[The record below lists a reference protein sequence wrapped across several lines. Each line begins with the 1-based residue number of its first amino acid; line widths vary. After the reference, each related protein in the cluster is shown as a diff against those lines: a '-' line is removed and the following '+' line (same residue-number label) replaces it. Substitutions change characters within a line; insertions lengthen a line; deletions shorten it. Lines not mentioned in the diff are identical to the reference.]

1 MNKVF
6 NVKKEINL
14 EIRESASGKPILCF
28 MEKTDERNYAGIFAI
43 VNQYLFA
50 EAYSLKTYGTF
61 LGKVESPSLESLFT
75 LNVDLQ
81 GEVRSWLDVRDV
93 IHSNGI
99 EDNQNAHAPARISD
113 LKKRKHILDAR
124 LKIRDKTL
132 QKLYAEGCFT
142 NFTLGIHLR
151 GTDKSREIARPSQKL
166 ILNTIKTVLQEHPI
180 SEIFLATDD
189 AEFVGLIRKHFGHLE
204 LRLGSLG
211 DNVGRK
217 PVHLK
222 PGGVKNLYSVDLG
235 ALGDAVNLSKCQV
248 LIYSYSNLSRF
259 ALFLGAERFIRIVP
273 LASDQST
280 LRARL
285 IKSRARA
292 KEYLYGASYKI
303 LQRLQFKK

>member
-1 MNKVF
+1 VNNFFDEKRG
-6 NVKKEINL
+6 INL
-14 EIRESASGKPILCF
+14 EFRESLSGEPTLCF
-28 MEKTDERNYAGIFAI
+28 TERSDERDYAGLFAI

-50 EAYSLKTYGTF
+50 EAYSLETYGTF
-61 LGKVESPSLESLFT
+61 LGKVESPTLERLFSL
-75 LNVDLQ
+75 NADLQ
-81 GEVRSWLDVRDV
+81 GDVQSRLDVRDV
-93 IHSNGI
+93 IHSSGI
-99 EDNQNAHAPARISD
+99 EDDQNAHAPAKISD

-124 LKIRDKTL
+124 LKIRDKPL
-132 QKLYAEGCFT
+132 HKLYTEGCFS

-151 GTDKSREIARPSQKL
+151 GTDKSREIAGPSHKL
-166 ILNTIKTVLQEHPI
+166 ILNTIKSVLQEHPI
-180 SEIFLATDD
+180 TDIFLATDD
-189 AEFVGLIRKHFGHLE
+189 SEFVGLIKRHFGHLD

-222 PGGVKNLYSVDLG
+222 PGGVKNLHSVDFG
-235 ALGDAVNLSKCQV
+235 ALRDAVDLSKCQI

-259 ALFLGAERFIRIVP
+259 ALFLGAERFVRIVP

-285 IKSRARA
+285 IKGRASA
-292 KEYLYGASYKI
+292 KEYASGAAYKI